1 MFSPVNRHLVI
12 EIPEKDAQ
20 QTSTGILLPEDYS
33 PTQEKYIVATA
44 QQWSSDV
51 RFAEQMTPGC
61 EILIDSSM
69 IQEITVK
76 NEKFTIV
83 LDNYVIGIL

>member
-1 MFSPVNRHLVI
+1 MFNPVNRHLVI
-12 EIPEKDAQ
+12 EIPENDDYSSA
-20 QTSTGILLPEDYS
+20 TGILLPEDYS
-33 PTQEKYIVATA
+33 PTQEKYRVATVL
-44 QQWSSDV
+44 QWSADV
-51 RFAEQMTPGC
+51 RFADQMTPGC

-69 IQEITVK
+69 IQEITAK